1 MTKGAINDF
10 TSSYATYI
18 IVVIYVC
25 RKLHWFR
32 PDLSDLVL
40 GVFSSPVRFVIIELD
55 LSHFHE
61 LMRDRE
67 ISKIYYPFP
76 WFVFLFLNFNLSLFK
91 GEKKIPCAST
101 SSTLV
106 QHVRRW
112 SASTDW
118 VKKVSGTIGSLIL
131 RGSRPPPPPL
141 PQGVLL
147 INVENC
153 KTLYQNSS
161 TVDGPEWE
169 EWKREAI
176 GWKEGETSSR
186 WEKVHIYLYFFC

>member
-55 LSHFHE
+55 LSYFHE

-76 WFVFLFLNFNLSLFK
+76 
-91 GEKKIPCAST
+91 
-101 SSTLV
+101 
-106 QHVRRW
+106 
-112 SASTDW
+112 
-118 VKKVSGTIGSLIL
+118 
-131 RGSRPPPPPL
+131 
-141 PQGVLL
+141 
-147 INVENC
+147 
-153 KTLYQNSS
+153 
-161 TVDGPEWE
+161 
-169 EWKREAI
+169 
-176 GWKEGETSSR
+176 
-186 WEKVHIYLYFFC
+186 

>member
-1 MTKGAINDF
+1 MLH
-10 TSSYATYI
+10 I

-25 RKLHWFR
+25 RKLHLFR

-91 GEKKIPCAST
+91 GEKKIPCTST

-118 VKKVSGTIGSLIL
+118 VKKVSGTIGSLIHK
-131 RGSRPPPPPL
+131 GSRPPHFNFVFPKVNNFSRFNL
-141 PQGVLL
+141 
-147 INVENC
+147 
-153 KTLYQNSS
+153 
-161 TVDGPEWE
+161 
-169 EWKREAI
+169 
-176 GWKEGETSSR
+176 TSF
-186 WEKVHIYLYFFC
+186 EKI

>member
-91 GEKKIPCAST
+91 GEKKIPCTST

-118 VKKVSGTIGSLIL
+118 VKKVSGTIGSLIHK
-131 RGSRPPPPPL
+131 GSRPPPPF
-141 PQGVLL
+141 L
-147 INVENC
+147 ILFFPKWTIFQDSIWLHLKRYNFARPC
-153 KTLYQNSS
+153 IKTHQQWMVRN
-161 TVDGPEWE
+161 G
-169 EWKREAI
+169 R
-176 GWKEGETSSR
+176 GGKER
-186 WEKVHIYLYFFC
+186 R

>member
-91 GEKKIPCAST
+91 GEKKIPCTST

-118 VKKVSGTIGSLIL
+118 VKKVSGTIGSLIHK
-131 RGSRPPPPPL
+131 GSRPPPPPPGGTFDQCRKL
-141 PQGVLL
+141 QDLVSKL
-147 INVENC
+147 IIQWMVRN
-153 KTLYQNSS
+153 
-161 TVDGPEWE
+161 G
-169 EWKREAI
+169 R
-176 GWKEGETSSR
+176 GGKER
-186 WEKVHIYLYFFC
+186 R